1 MSNKY
6 LVTPT
11 LNRHK
16 IEYDLSVITQLG
28 ILARTYNWRMVVSGG
43 YGLDAAIGQL
53 TRNHNDLDV
62 ILYGK
67 QPRVRATE
75 LLHAAC
81 RSLLRVPELLIK
93 EEEFYLDCT
102 VKSDIF
108 VGNFYYVQTQND
120 PYLDLNTVIKKGG
133 TVVVN
138 TPSAF
143 PPPVKGRL
151 EGLEFE
157 VQDQSAHQKDIMAKG
172 GSNTERHTQDL
183 ANLSLLLASP
193 NMALL

>member
-1 MSNKY
+1 MSK
-6 LVTPT
+6 VFITIPSDQ
-11 LNRHK
+11 LNHHK
-16 IEYDLSVITQLG
+16 INYDLSVITQFG
-28 ILARTYNWRMVVSGG
+28 ILAHTYNWRMVVSGG
-43 YGLDAAIGQL
+43 YGLDGAIGQI
-53 TRNHNDLDV
+53 TRNHNDLDL
-62 ILYGK
+62 ILYGS
-67 QPRVRATE
+67 QSRARARK
-75 LLHAAC
+75 LFHSAC
-81 RSLLRVPELLIK
+81 RSLLRVPELVFK
-93 EEEFYLDCT
+93 EEEFYLECD

-133 TVVVN
+133 SVVVN

-183 ANLSLLLASP
+183 VNLSLLLTSP
-193 NMALL
+193 NA